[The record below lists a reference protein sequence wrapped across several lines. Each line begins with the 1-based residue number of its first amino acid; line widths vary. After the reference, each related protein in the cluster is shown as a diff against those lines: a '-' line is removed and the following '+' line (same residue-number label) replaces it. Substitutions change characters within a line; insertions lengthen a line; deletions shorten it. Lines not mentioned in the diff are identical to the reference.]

1 MIIYDN
7 SFGNNTPY
15 AVGNSVEEVAQEFEN
30 PSKILFK
37 CFSENQMK
45 TNPDKFY
52 FLSSLNSAIG
62 RSVEH
67 EKIASSKFENY

>member
-15 AVGNSVEEVAQEFEN
+15 AVGNSIEEVIQEFEN
-30 PSKILFK
+30 PSKILCK

-45 TNPDKFY
+45 TNPGKCY
-52 FLSSLNSAIG
+52 FLSNLNSAIG
-62 RSVEH
+62 RTVEH
-67 EKIASSKFENY
+67 KKIASSKFENY

>member
-15 AVGNSVEEVAQEFEN
+15 AVGNSIEEVAQEFEN

-52 FLSSLNSAIG
+52 FQQCNWKNCRARKNS
-62 RSVEH
+62 
-67 EKIASSKFENY
+67 KQ